1 MDRKNINKE
10 KNMVYSTEFKIN
22 REKGVVVCI
31 VKTREDVAEIC
42 RKYNCFNLLDYISYY
57 EERVYKG
64 IARCA
69 PEDEW
74 DETYGKRLAE
84 YRAMT
89 KRANYVNRKVKKI
102 WKDTTRKLNNLYK
115 YGFLKDPK
123 EPEMVVNADV

>member
-1 MDRKNINKE
+1 
-10 KNMVYSTEFKIN
+10 MVYSTEFKIN
-22 REKGVVVCI
+22 REKGVIVCI
-31 VKTREDVAEIC
+31 VRTRGDVAEIC

-102 WKDTTRKLNNLYK
+102 WKDTTRKLNDLYR
-115 YGFLKDPK
+115 YGFLKEPK
-123 EPEMVVNADV
+123 EPKMAVNADV

>member
-1 MDRKNINKE
+1 
-10 KNMVYSTEFKIN
+10 MVYSTEFKIN
-22 REKGVVVCI
+22 REKGVIVCI

-115 YGFLKDPK
+115 YGFLKEPK
-123 EPEMVVNADV
+123 EPEMAVNADG